1 MEASVANL
9 WRPLGEILIEW
20 GLLSDAQLQAALAE
34 QQASGKRLGEVL
46 VDSGIVPREVLV
58 SVLLEQ
64 CGLEEETQQG
74 FGSGLLSELRRR
86 GSAHRAPAPL
96 QVVVTEAAVE
106 EPVAVIPPDAHVP
119 AVDATPPPPE
129 HEPRRSWRRRK
140 TDRATDARQER
151 VSEAF
156 AKLEVWTTELQR
168 EIVDMR
174 RMLGDASR

>member
-20 GLLSDAQLQAALAE
+20 GLLHPDQLQAALAE
-34 QQASGKRLGEVL
+34 QRTSGKRLGEVL
-46 VDSGIVPREVLV
+46 VDSGLVPREVLV

-74 FGSGLLSELRRR
+74 FGSGLLSELRKR

-96 QVVVTEAAVE
+96 QVIATPIEEAVE
-106 EPVAVIPPDAHVP
+106 
-119 AVDATPPPPE
+119 ATVEIQADPPPGEDARPQLYE
-129 HEPRRSWRRRK
+129 ERRRPWRRRK
-140 TDRATDARQER
+140 ADRDSEERQVR
-151 VSEAF
+151 VAEAF
-156 AKLEVWTTELQR
+156 AKLETWTTELQR

>member
-20 GLLSDAQLQAALAE
+20 GLLSPDQLQSALAE
-34 QQASGKRLGEVL
+34 QGTSGKRLGEVL
-46 VDSGIVPREVLV
+46 VDSGLVPREVLV

-96 QVVVTEAAVE
+96 QVIATPVEDTVE
-106 EPVAVIPPDAHVP
+106 ETVEVAAEALPVEEARPKLY
-119 AVDATPPPPE
+119 E
-129 HEPRRSWRRRK
+129 ERRRPWRRRK
-140 TDRATDARQER
+140 ADRDTDERQVR
-151 VSEAF
+151 VAEAF
-156 AKLEVWTTELQR
+156 AKLETWTSELQS